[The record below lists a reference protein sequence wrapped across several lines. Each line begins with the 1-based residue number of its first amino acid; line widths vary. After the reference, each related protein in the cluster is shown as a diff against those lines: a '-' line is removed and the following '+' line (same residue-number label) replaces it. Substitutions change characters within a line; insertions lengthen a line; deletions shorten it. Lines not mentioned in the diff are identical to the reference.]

1 MSETATRPLPGD
13 APLSTT
19 ECRAG
24 LEAVGRVLDV
34 AREQTRWADPDA
46 MADILAS
53 AGQLPTL
60 LAEPAEFRDRFRPAL
75 LHLARRHPEF
85 VPVLSEFDSQT
96 SVRRRRRPAPE
107 AELWI
112 DCGGGD

>member
-34 AREQTRWADPDA
+34 AREQTRWAAPDE

-60 LAEPAEFRDRFRPAL
+60 LSEPAEFRDRFRPAL

-85 VPVLSEFDSQT
+85 APVLTQFDSET
-96 SVRRRRRPAPE
+96 RARRRRRAGSE
-107 AELWI
+107 ADLWI